1 MIKERNKKNRKEKK
15 SVKSKNSKIIIL
27 IFLIILIILTV
38 FGIIYFNKDEDAQD
52 GNNNINKEF
61 FSNKEIDNVTFTNIV
76 CSFDGFNSLLTY
88 TVTNN
93 SMDSIFLEDYEL
105 IVKDKNSNILAIMV
119 PGDSKVL
126 SKNESINIE
135 NVIDYFSHIEDIKT
149 ALS

>member
-1 MIKERNKKNRKEKK
+1 MIKDRNRKEKK

-105 IVKDKNSNILAIMV
+105 IVKDKDSNILAVMV
-119 PGDSKVL
+119 PGDSKEL

-135 NVIDYFSHIEDIKT
+135 NIIDIDLTKAYSLELR
-149 ALS
+149 LSN